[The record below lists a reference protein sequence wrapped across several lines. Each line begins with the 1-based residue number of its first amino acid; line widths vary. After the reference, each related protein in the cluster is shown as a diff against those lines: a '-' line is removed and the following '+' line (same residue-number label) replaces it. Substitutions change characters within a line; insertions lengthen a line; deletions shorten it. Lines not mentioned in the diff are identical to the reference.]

1 MESPSGQ
8 TPAGVK
14 SFSISDILSHKP
26 AKGSNGSGSH
36 KDCSASAASGGR
48 HAERDRDREVVA
60 QQRIVRPW
68 DRDAQ
73 NKSNGRR
80 NSNDASPLDALFQ
93 MTSKTF
99 DGLNGHHENS
109 GKHLVLKQLHVGM
122 LAFLLIAITLYKH
135 CFNLSN

>member
-48 HAERDRDREVVA
+48 HAERDREREREAVA

-68 DRDAQ
+68 DAQ

-109 GKHLVLKQLHVGM
+109 GKHLVLTITHT
-122 LAFLLIAITLYKH
+122 LAFLLIVITLCKH
-135 CFNLSN
+135 CFNLRY